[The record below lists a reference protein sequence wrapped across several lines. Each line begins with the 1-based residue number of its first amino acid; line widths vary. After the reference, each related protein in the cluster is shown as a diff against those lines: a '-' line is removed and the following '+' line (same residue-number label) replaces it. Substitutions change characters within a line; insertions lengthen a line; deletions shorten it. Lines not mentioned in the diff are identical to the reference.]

1 MGQEIER
8 KFLLAGDGWREGA
21 QGVHYRQGY
30 LSTHPDRNVRVRTK
44 GEKAT
49 LTVKGRTQGISRL
62 EYEYTIPLDDARGL
76 LDLLCEKPLIEK
88 VRYKVNY
95 AGLEWV
101 IDEFEGENQGLLLA
115 EVELESEDQA
125 VELPPWI
132 GEEVSD
138 DPRYYN
144 ANLVENPFTRW

>member
-1 MGQEIER
+1 MAQEIER

-21 QGVHYRQGY
+21 EGVRFRQGY

-49 LTVKGRTQGISRL
+49 LTIKGRTTGISRS
-62 EYEYTIPLDDARGL
+62 EYEYAIPVDDARSL
-76 LDLLCEKPLIEK
+76 LDELCVKPLIEK
-88 VRYKVNY
+88 VRYKVEY
-95 AGLEWV
+95 GGMEWV
-101 IDEFEGENQGLLLA
+101 IDEFEGENDGLLLA

-144 ANLVENPFTRW
+144 ASLVTNPYCRW

>member
-49 LTVKGRTQGISRL
+49 LTIKGRTTGISRS
-62 EYEYTIPLDDARGL
+62 EYEYAIPVDDARSL
-76 LDLLCEKPLIEK
+76 LDELCEKPLIEK
-88 VRYKVNY
+88 VRYTVDY
-95 AGLEWV
+95 GGLEWV
-101 IDEFEGENQGLLLA
+101 IDEFEGENEGLLLA
-115 EVELESEDQA
+115 EVELESEGQV

-138 DPRYYN
+138 DLRYYN
-144 ANLVENPFTRW
+144 ANLVTNPFCRW